1 MGGGI
6 VARNILI
13 TYQSTCPVRALQE
26 RRLEYTC
33 DVVQRLIQEGS
44 CIAVEADV
52 AEAFG
57 DCAVVFICGILV
69 SSARAKLREDRCT
82 VRS

>member
-44 CIAVEADV
+44 CIVVETDV

-57 DCAVVFICGILV
+57 DCAMVFICGILV
-69 SSARAKLREDRCT
+69 FSARAKLRCT

>member
-1 MGGGI
+1 M
-6 VARNILI
+6 
-13 TYQSTCPVRALQE
+13 
-26 RRLEYTC
+26 
-33 DVVQRLIQEGS
+33 VQRLIQEGS
-44 CIAVEADV
+44 YIVVETDV

-57 DCAVVFICGILV
+57 DCAMVFICGILV

>member
-6 VARNILI
+6 VSHL
-13 TYQSTCPVRALQE
+13 YELPCPVRALQE
-26 RRLEYTC
+26 RRLEYMC

-44 CIAVEADV
+44 CIVVEADV
-52 AEAFG
+52 AEAFW
-57 DCAVVFICGILV
+57 DCAMVFICGILV
-69 SSARAKLREDRCT
+69 FSARTKLREDQCK

>member
-13 TYQSTCPVRALQE
+13 TYQSTCPVRVLQE

-44 CIAVEADV
+44 CIVVETDV

-57 DCAVVFICGILV
+57 DCAMVFICGILV

>member
-6 VARNILI
+6 VAHL
-13 TYQSTCPVRALQE
+13 YELPCPVRALQE
-26 RRLEYTC
+26 RRLEYMC

-57 DCAVVFICGILV
+57 DCAVVFIRGILV
-69 SSARAKLREDRCT
+69 FSVCAKLREDRCK